1 MCKPN
6 CQNNC
11 NKCPIQSKSP
21 VMSKVVSDL
30 VNTVIMLHNEH
41 EQELIDVLVN
51 DKTLHESLSKVE
63 FILWQTRQQRK

>member
-1 MCKPN
+1 MCKSN

-11 NKCPIQSKSP
+11 DKCPIKPKPSA
-21 VMSKVVSDL
+21 MSKIVADL

-41 EQELIDVLVN
+41 EQELVDALIN
-51 DKTLHESLSKVE
+51 DTTLHESLSKVE